1 MKFLDWI
8 KSLFF
13 QPAPQAQMR
22 ASTSEEPTSREM
34 QSALKRLEE
43 LAAPALLGE
52 IGWSKPEKGN
62 RAKSWWG
69 GNFLGEKDEV
79 VPVCE
84 QSGRIMHP
92 VLQIR
97 VDELP
102 EVPPFFEGLA
112 LINIWMD
119 LKSSTFWGAENGNGF
134 LIRTYADLENLVPI
148 GFGYRESSELPTIPI
163 LWRETVSEQPSWDD
177 MADEVPVNVARAV
190 ANDWFFKSKYSSD
203 LYYELRSKHPVKIGG
218 WPTWIQGS
226 NWPKNAQFVFQVD
239 STDKGKMGL
248 EDAGSFYI
256 FKTSESW
263 EIRGDCY

>member
-1 MKFLDWI
+1 
-8 KSLFF
+8 
-13 QPAPQAQMR
+13 MR

-119 LKSSTFWGAENGNGF
+119 LKSSTFW
-134 LIRTYADLENLVPI
+134 
-148 GFGYRESSELPTIPI
+148 
-163 LWRETVSEQPSWDD
+163 
-177 MADEVPVNVARAV
+177 
-190 ANDWFFKSKYSSD
+190 
-203 LYYELRSKHPVKIGG
+203 
-218 WPTWIQGS
+218 
-226 NWPKNAQFVFQVD
+226 
-239 STDKGKMGL
+239 
-248 EDAGSFYI
+248 
-256 FKTSESW
+256 
-263 EIRGDCY
+263 